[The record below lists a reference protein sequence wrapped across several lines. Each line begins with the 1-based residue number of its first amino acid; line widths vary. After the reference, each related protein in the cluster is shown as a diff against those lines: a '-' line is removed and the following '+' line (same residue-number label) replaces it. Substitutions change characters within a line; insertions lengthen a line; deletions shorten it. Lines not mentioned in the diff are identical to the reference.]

1 MLKPKKEE
9 PQEEPQAGSNGG
21 SSEQL
26 RALTGLIQ
34 EMSER
39 LEDMESKKD
48 LTGEA
53 RLLIATRVFDTD
65 RVHLPEMTVLPLR
78 TVRPYSLADMS
89 ASILHPDVQSGKVSL
104 GQVRRESIYRHLRSV
119 GGGLLD
125 KGFNLAMEQSR
136 QADIQDG
143 ETSELGG

>member
-9 PQEEPQAGSNGG
+9 PQEETQGGSNGG

-26 RALTGLIQ
+26 RALSSLIQ
-34 EMSER
+34 EVSER

-53 RLLIATRVFDTD
+53 RLLIAQRVFDTD
-65 RVHLPEMTVLPLR
+65 RVHLPEMTILPLR

-89 ASILHPDVQSGKVSL
+89 ASILNPDVQSGKVSL
-104 GQVRRESIYRHLRSV
+104 GQIRRESIYRHLRSV
-119 GGGLLD
+119 QGTLLD
-125 KGFNLAMEQSR
+125 KGYNLAMEQSR